1 VKRSLPNSSARLQ
14 PYVVEC
20 QRRRCATNQAS
31 LRATQQQELK
41 MKVEQMKRRET
52 ALLLGLIGAK
62 KNGDSEAMRPIPP
75 SQSL

>member
-1 VKRSLPNSSARLQ
+1 
-14 PYVVEC
+14 
-20 QRRRCATNQAS
+20 
-31 LRATQQQELK
+31 